1 MLSAGIFETASSRL
15 RLYFGG
21 SRDGRP
27 PAQAFRAG
35 QAAGSGQDL
44 LADQLFEALVFE
56 ELKLSMRGWR
66 LCSGRTRH
74 CNARFY
80 RIIQAHHHMIS
91 GTTLFATPLLQADN
105 PAFKRFPA
113 HAYPKTT

>member
-15 RLYFGG
+15 RLYFGD

-35 QAAGSGQDL
+35 RAAEAAQDIL
-44 LADQLFEALVFE
+44 TDPPSEALLFE
-56 ELKLSMRGWR
+56 ELKLSMRGRR